1 MNKLEAAR
9 LSKVI
14 VMDKNIDIVN
24 LVLQKC
30 IELFEQ
36 EQKADFPQDGINY
49 GTPPKAALI
58 AYGLGKMK
66 KVAYQITDI
75 QRKWSYE
82 YGCLKET
89 DIRREID
96 RKQRNGIYYLEASFE
111 FALDTDNHWVYLNI
125 YYGPRYAR
133 GIKFELE
140 QEENRVVLCNEK
152 VLWVS

>member
-14 VMDKNIDIVN
+14 VMKNDIDIVN

-36 EQKADFPQDGINY
+36 EQKGDFPQDGINY
-49 GTPPKAALI
+49 GTTPKAVLI

-82 YGCLKET
+82 YGCLKNKPSYGT
-89 DIRREID
+89 
-96 RKQRNGIYYLEASFE
+96 IYLFV
-111 FALDTDNHWVYLNI
+111 TDN
-125 YYGPRYAR
+125 GA
-133 GIKFELE
+133 
-140 QEENRVVLCNEK
+140 K
-152 VLWVS
+152 VIEV